1 MYNGYFD
8 TGTILIWW
16 TRLSPHGW
24 KTLFEELFLKSSSNK
39 DSFPSIW
46 KVENSHNK

>member
-39 DSFPSIW
+39 DSFPSILT
-46 KVENSHNK
+46 VENSHKK